1 MKKFSPAFLAVFVT
15 VSIPLVSLA
24 HPGHGGDE
32 GDHGFTII
40 HYFTQPVH
48 MAITLPA
55 VMFLAWFGLKS
66 YRRKTGQK

>member
-1 MKKFSPAFLAVFVT
+1 MKKFSPAIIAVLIN
-15 VSIPLVSLA
+15 VSMPLLLLA
-24 HPGHGGDE
+24 HPGHGSDD

-55 VMFLAWFGLKS
+55 VLFLAWYGIKS